1 MARRPSTDDAATRL
15 TPEELEEL
23 VAAASRVGAAE
34 SFRSGAT
41 YVDREA
47 FWRWMSDNY
56 PGVSG
61 RPGGW
66 ATWIAT
72 KPKSAGALLSGKVQ
86 EWDWVR
92 DFKTN
97 PLNVGKLA
105 HVSPDPTSRHDAT
118 LRNVFASEVEKV
130 ESKFASSRASAASS
144 VENATRKPGIKR
156 LVGTPEIVREARARG
171 LDKNLTVEEYR
182 SSADGRRA
190 ADARA
195 KTAPSGPGPGLTLT
209 GTLGEMGRAAIIG
222 AVVSITVSTIA
233 QFRSWRA
240 GRITSDE
247 FRRQVLHDAAKGAV
261 KGAVL
266 GGVNVGVQVASV
278 IVGVGA
284 PVTIPVM
291 VLFGVA
297 VDRIV
302 DPAFGD
308 GEYRKVLDRLGYQAD
323 IMALGHT
330 FGLACQA
337 AYDTVAFVA
346 LNNERLRGEFDMA
359 NTASAALAAGTERG
373 LKRI

>member
-1 MARRPSTDDAATRL
+1 MLRRASDDATARL
-15 TPEELEEL
+15 TPQELEEL
-23 VAAASRVGAAE
+23 VSAASWIGAAE
-34 SFRSGAT
+34 TFRSGAAF
-41 YVDREA
+41 VDRAA

-56 PGVSG
+56 PGVAG

-66 ATWIAT
+66 STWIAS
-72 KPKSAGALLSGKVQ
+72 KPKSAGTLLSGKVQ

-97 PLNVGKLA
+97 PLNIGKLA
-105 HVSPDPTSRHDAT
+105 HVSPDPISRHDAT
-118 LRNVFASEVEKV
+118 IKNIFTSEIEKV

-156 LVGTPEIVREARARG
+156 LVGTPEVVREARARG
-171 LDKNLTVEEYR
+171 LDKNIAVQEYR
-182 SSADGRRA
+182 SPAEGRRA

-195 KTAPSGPGPGLTLT
+195 KTAPTGPGPGVTFT
-209 GTLGEMGRAAIIG
+209 GTLGEMGRGAVIG
-222 AVVSITVSTIA
+222 AAVSITISTVA

-240 GRITSDE
+240 GRITSDD
-247 FRRQVLHDAAKGAV
+247 FRRQILHDAAKGAT

-266 GGVNVGVQVASV
+266 GGINVGVQVAAV
-278 IVGVGA
+278 AVGVGA

-291 VLFGVA
+291 VVFGVA
-297 VDRIV
+297 VDRII
-302 DPAFGD
+302 DPAFGE
-308 GEYRKVLDRLGYQAD
+308 GEYREVLERLGYQTD

-337 AYDTVAFVA
+337 AYDAVAVVA
-346 LNNERLRGEFDMA
+346 LNNARLRGEFDIA
-359 NTASAALAAGTERG
+359 NTASGELTARTERD